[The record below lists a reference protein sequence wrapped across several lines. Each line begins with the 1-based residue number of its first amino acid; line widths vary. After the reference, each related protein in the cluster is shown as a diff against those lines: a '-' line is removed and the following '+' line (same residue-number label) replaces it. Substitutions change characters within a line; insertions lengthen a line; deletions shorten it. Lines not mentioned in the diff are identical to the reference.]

1 VHNYNLSP
9 QIDDEE
15 IYNLAVKENRFVVT
29 IDNDFKRLVKRN
41 KSGVIIIPAELSN
54 EGIDKILTKFISEK
68 DPKDYMGKVTKVGF
82 GS

>member
-1 VHNYNLSP
+1 MHTYHLSP

-15 IYNLAVKENRFVVT
+15 IYNLASKEQRFVVT

-54 EGIDKILTKFISEK
+54 EEIDKMITKFISEK
-68 DPKDYMGKVTKVGF
+68 DPKDYTGKVVKVGF
-82 GS
+82 RS